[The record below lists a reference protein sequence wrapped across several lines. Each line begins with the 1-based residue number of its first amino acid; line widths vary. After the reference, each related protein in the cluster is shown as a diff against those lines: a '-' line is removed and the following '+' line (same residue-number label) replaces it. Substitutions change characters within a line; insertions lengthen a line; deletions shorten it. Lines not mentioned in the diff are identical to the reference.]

1 MQNSWIKWQS
11 EEEMSFFQAGEMLQ
25 PIVAQGQIAHPHCF
39 LQNCFEFLF
48 PKEGSPH
55 GNSAKSKEILAKN
68 FVILR
73 GLDK

>member
-1 MQNSWIKWQS
+1 
-11 EEEMSFFQAGEMLQ
+11 MLQ